1 MSIFVESLRRLYRD
15 HVISKKKIESLLETK
30 KLTEDDY
37 DYIMKE

>member
-15 HVISKKKIESLLETK
+15 HVISKEKLKSLLETK

>member
-15 HVISKKKIESLLETK
+15 HVISKEKIDSLLETK